1 LPRSVYTGRAS
12 EASLIAVFAALV
24 TIATVSF
31 SASVPATRG
40 YFNIGE
46 TAIYVSAL
54 LFGASV
60 GGLSAGIGSMI
71 ADLALG
77 YTLFAPAT
85 LIIKGIEGAIVGHLG
100 KRREV
105 LSHRLG
111 RLLAGVTAIAL
122 GTIILAVG
130 SSYYTGSVEFTLAS
144 PANPI
149 SFKVDVPS
157 MFWIGLAFTTA
168 VTVLHVSLKYDPSLN
183 LEVIAVLTGGA
194 EMVIGYFLYEQL
206 VLGVAAIVEIPINIG
221 QMTIGAVVAIPL
233 VRAVRTRISQ
243 AVRPS

>member
-1 LPRSVYTGRAS
+1 MPRSAYTGRAS

-31 SASVPATRG
+31 SASVPATKG

-54 LFGASV
+54 LFGTSV

-71 ADLALG
+71 ADLVLG

-100 KRREV
+100 KRAV
-105 LSHRLG
+105 LSQRLG

-149 SFKVDVPS
+149 SFKVDVPL
-157 MFWIGLAFTTA
+157 MFWIGLAFATA
-168 VTVLHVSLKYDPSLN
+168 VTVLHVSLKYDASLN
-183 LEVIAVLTGGA
+183 WEVIAVLTGGA

-221 QMTIGAVVAIPL
+221 QMMIGAVVAIPI
-233 VRAVRTRISQ
+233 VRAVRTRIPQ